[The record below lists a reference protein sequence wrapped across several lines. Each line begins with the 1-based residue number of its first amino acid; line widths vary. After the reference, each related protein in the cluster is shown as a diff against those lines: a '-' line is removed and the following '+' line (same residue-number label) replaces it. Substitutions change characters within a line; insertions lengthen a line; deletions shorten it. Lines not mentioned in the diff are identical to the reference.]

1 MKRFGL
7 KLFFILVGFAL
18 LLSGCTP
25 KFCSLDC
32 AAPTE
37 APQIT
42 QQTIDDFAKQN
53 IRLMPI
59 GDLIKIVLPTD
70 TFFRSQSAMLKNDK
84 KPALTQLASLIR
96 RYGQTA
102 TVQIRG
108 FTDPIASDED
118 SKQLSLTRARAV
130 LVYLWA
136 QGLDADH
143 LYAIGYGANHLVA
156 DPNNVSANAANRR
169 IEIIVHAHCTTC
181 F

>member
-1 MKRFGL
+1 MKRSGSS
-7 KLFFILVGFAL
+7 LFFILVGIVL
-18 LLSGCTP
+18 LFSGCTP

-37 APQIT
+37 TPQVT
-42 QQTIDDFAKQN
+42 QQTVDDFAKQN
-53 IRLMPI
+53 IQLMPT

-70 TFFRSQSAMLKNDK
+70 TFFRSQSATLKNDK
-84 KPALTQLASLIR
+84 KPALTQLASLIH

-102 TVQIRG
+102 TVQILG

-118 SKQLSLTRARAV
+118 SKQLSLARARAV
-130 LVYLWA
+130 LAYLWT

-143 LYAIGYGANHLVA
+143 LYAVGYGANHLVA

-169 IEIIVHAHCTTC
+169 IEIIIHAQCTTC